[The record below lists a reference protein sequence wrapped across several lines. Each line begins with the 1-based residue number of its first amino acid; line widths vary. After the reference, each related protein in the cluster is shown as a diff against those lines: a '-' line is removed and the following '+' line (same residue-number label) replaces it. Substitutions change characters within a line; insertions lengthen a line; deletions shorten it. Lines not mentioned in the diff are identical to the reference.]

1 METTQQF
8 FEELFRG
15 KEINFRCFKHKGNK
29 LIDFHGKY
37 DLKMRDSLRNENE
50 RNNEIYFVVN
60 SGGYSNKD
68 ITAINAVFV
77 DLDCGKDMNKEYYPL
92 QVVQEYKE
100 NKLEEIRAFPIVPT
114 CIIETRNGLHCYW
127 FVNDNATA
135 DRFEICENLLI
146 AHFKADKAVKKLC
159 NLMRVPDTYWCKDS
173 NNKFKISIL
182 EKSDVRYDID
192 EIVRACSTTHQNVMP
207 SVTEGFGDNDKKKD
221 STDSFITVPKPNA
234 ISQPDITPTTPN
246 WSLVKYR
253 QKATLK
259 ERLNATPITL
269 HNHDDF
275 YDYIKKQDLATFLG
289 VGEGKFSCL
298 FHKDKNPSANII
310 VSDSGHHIYYCHS
323 SNCMLDKGKTIIQI
337 TELLTNYNR
346 FKALGFLRSIY
357 NVAYYESE
365 WQKEQKGILEENQ
378 RLILSKDFEEGYEE
392 VYKRIKDYL
401 LELYTF
407 NGLAK
412 DFLNTEA
419 FTTPNGNPVFFASNQ
434 YLATLYNKD
443 VQRVSKHFGLFAYL
457 GLIDKIKDTDIPEF
471 LLQRS
476 KNEAAK
482 KKQKQTIQ
490 FYSIPSYGELS
501 LMYSKQKAKEY
512 VEKGFTMKGF
522 GRDLLLRTLGE
533 KEANRVYPKM
543 EGKRISEKNEKIGL
557 EVERVAL
564 KLIKERGWVTEKEI
578 LELARLNNTQ
588 IKERHLKALLPELLD
603 KYGLIKTRLN
613 KQLKSQISFV
623 GDENSYPI
631 IIHVEELLHSV
642 GMPESVPQV
651 EQIRQV
657 ISPRLT
663 MKRKERKLKDV
674 L

>member
-1 METTQQF
+1 MEITQQF

-15 KEINFRCFKHKGNK
+15 KKIDFRCFKHKGNK
-29 LIDFHGKY
+29 PVDFYGKY
-37 DLKMRDSLRNENE
+37 DSKMRDSLRKENE

-68 ITAINAVFV
+68 IKAINAVFV
-77 DLDCGKDMNKEYYPL
+77 DLDCGKDMNNEYYPL
-92 QVVQEYKE
+92 EVVQEYKE

-114 CIIETRNGLHCYW
+114 YIIETRNGLHCYW
-127 FVNDNATA
+127 FLNVNATA
-135 DRFEICENLLI
+135 EQFEICENLLI

-159 NLMRVPDTYWCKDS
+159 NLMRVPDTYWCKDA

-182 EKSDVRYDID
+182 ERSDVCYDID
-192 EIVRACSTTHQNVMP
+192 EIIRACP
-207 SVTEGFGDNDKKKD
+207 SILEKVKTEGLGDNDKKKD
-221 STDSFITVPKPNA
+221 NNDSFFTVPKPNA
-234 ISQPDITPTTPN
+234 ISQSEITPTTPN
-246 WSLVKYR
+246 WSLVKFR
-253 QKATLK
+253 HKVALK

-269 HNHDDF
+269 HNHNDF
-275 YDYIKKQDLATFLG
+275 YDYIKRQDLAKFLG

-310 VSDSGHHIYYCHS
+310 VSESGHHIYYCHS

-357 NVAYYESE
+357 NVAYHESE

-378 RLILSKDFEEGYEE
+378 RLIMSKDFEEGYEE

-419 FTTPNGNPVFFASNQ
+419 YTTPNGNPVFFASNQ

-443 VQRVSKHFGLFAYL
+443 VQRVSKHLGLFAFL

-471 LLQRS
+471 LLQRA

-522 GRDLLLRTLGE
+522 GRELLLRTLGE

-543 EGKRISEKNEKIGL
+543 EGKRISEKNEKISL
-557 EVERVAL
+557 EVEQVAL
-564 KLIKERGWVTEKEI
+564 KHIKERGWFTEKEI
-578 LELARLNNTQ
+578 LELVRLNNTQ
-588 IKERHLKALLPELLD
+588 IKERHLKAMLPEFLD

-613 KQLKSQISFV
+613 KQLKSKIRFD
-623 GDENSYPI
+623 GEENSYPI
-631 IIHVEELLHSV
+631 IIHMEELLHSF
-642 GMPESVPQV
+642 GISESVPQF
-651 EQIRQV
+651 ESIRQV
-657 ISPRLT
+657 ISPRLET
-663 MKRKERKLKDV
+663 SRKERKVKAV